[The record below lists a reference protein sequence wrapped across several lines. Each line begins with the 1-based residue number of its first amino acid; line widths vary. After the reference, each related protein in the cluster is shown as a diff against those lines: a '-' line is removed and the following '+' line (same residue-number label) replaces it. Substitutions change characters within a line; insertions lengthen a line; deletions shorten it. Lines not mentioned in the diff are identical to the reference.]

1 MSLTSMM
8 SLMSLMTKVVQR
20 SPLPASASD
29 VPPGRVRPLTRDPA
43 EALAR
48 VVIAGVFLA
57 FAIRIGANFLET
69 GRITG
74 LLLLA
79 NEMLVVVLTLARRAA
94 VCVDRTWLVRAV
106 AAVSLVGPPLL
117 RPTAE
122 AGVAPEIY
130 SVMLSACGLVIVV
143 TGKLSLGRS
152 FGLLPANRGVV
163 CSGIYRVV
171 RHPIYLGY
179 LMTHLGFLAAN
190 ATLGNALVLLA
201 VDSALIVRTV
211 YEERVLARDPA
222 YASYRR
228 RVKWRIL
235 PGVV

>member
-1 MSLTSMM
+1 MPSTAM
-8 SLMSLMTKVVQR
+8 
-20 SPLPASASD
+20 PLRAD
-29 VPPGRVRPLTRDPA
+29 VPGRVRPLTRDPA

-79 NEMLVVVLTLARRAA
+79 SELLVVVLTLARRAA
-94 VCVDRTWLVRAV
+94 VCVDRTWLVRVV

-122 AGVAPEIY
+122 AGVASEIY
-130 SVMLSACGLVIVV
+130 SVALSACGLIIVI

-179 LMTHLGFLAAN
+179 VMTHLAFLAAN
-190 ATLGNALVLLA
+190 TTVGNALVVLA
-201 VDSALIVRTV
+201 VDGALIVRTV
-211 YEERVLARDPA
+211 YEERVLVRDPA
-222 YASYRR
+222 YAGYRR

>member
-1 MSLTSMM
+1 M
-8 SLMSLMTKVVQR
+8 
-20 SPLPASASD
+20 PLRAD
-29 VPPGRVRPLTRDPA
+29 VPTDAIGALAPSLPTTVADAGRPLTRDPV
-43 EALAR
+43 EALTR

-79 NEMLVVVLTLARRAA
+79 SEMLVVVLTLARRAA
-94 VCVDRTWLVRAV
+94 VCVDRRWLARGV

-122 AGVAPEIY
+122 GGVAPEIY
-130 SVMLSACGLVIVV
+130 SVMLATCGLVIVI

-152 FGLLPANRGVV
+152 FGLLPANRGVI

-190 ATLGNALVLLA
+190 TTLSNALVLLA

>member
-1 MSLTSMM
+1 MD
-8 SLMSLMTKVVQR
+8 QR
-20 SPLPASASD
+20 VEEDRKFP
-29 VPPGRVRPLTRDPA
+29 
-43 EALAR
+43 AR
-48 VVIAGVFLA
+48 VERQVVDPCVFLA

-79 NEMLVVVLTLARRAA
+79 SEMLVVVLTLARRAA
-94 VCVDRTWLVRAV
+94 VCVDRTWLVRVV

-130 SVMLSACGLVIVV
+130 SVMLSACGLVIAF

-163 CSGIYRVV
+163 CSGTYRVV

-190 ATLGNALVLLA
+190 TTLGNALVLLA